1 MQYNVID
8 AFLTT
13 KNEEKVLI
21 FSLKKFA
28 KTEKLPTFA
37 TRSRKRKWKEVV
49 ARKNKY
55 KINSKKF
62 WKRKKSITFASAF
75 RRKGL
80 KRKKIG
86 RNTYKDKEEKVI

>member
-1 MQYNVID
+1 VVAKILGQKILVI
-8 AFLTT
+8 FLP
-13 KNEEKVLI
+13 K
-21 FSLKKFA
+21 SLEVCK
-28 KTEKLPTFA
+28 EYYTFA
-37 TRSRKRKWKEVV
+37 TRSRKRKWKERE
-49 ARKNKY
+49 ARENKY